1 MYFFLRVL
9 SVYGRSEGVTI
20 MKPSGGAFKIVVLVM
35 VMAGLFLSS
44 CGKSKD
50 QEKKDQEQQ
59 EQEKAIKMLE
69 EIESVNESII
79 LILNGP
85 ASPRKGEGQEQQ
97 QGNGEQQNQQQDQQ
111 GQQDQQQG
119 SDEQQDQQQGKDQ
132 QQQGN
137 GEQQD
142 QQGQQDQQQGKD
154 QQQKGSEE
162 QQNQQQQQGKE
173 SQEQKPQDK
182 IWKDVNENIIELHSL
197 LNEYIPAAAKLG
209 ASTELSSNANDAL
222 NQLTKRAEAKDH
234 NEVLTEANNLYKAI
248 CDYFTLH
255 RDKRAPAKL
264 LLYHARRVM
273 LAAKVG
279 DWQTAGEAM
288 DELKEMWNTQKT
300 SYGEDQKDDVA
311 MLDLSVSNLSGVVD
325 EKNQNLVAIKGLLV
339 LQSISE
345 LEKGLEEK

>member
-1 MYFFLRVL
+1 
-9 SVYGRSEGVTI
+9 
-20 MKPSGGAFKIVVLVM
+20 MKPSGRAFRITVLSM

-59 EQEKAIKMLE
+59 EQEKAIKMLD

-85 ASPRKGEGQEQQ
+85 AIPGKGEGQEEQQ
-97 QGNGEQQNQQQDQQ
+97 DNKEQQNQQQDQQ
-111 GQQDQQQG
+111 QEQDNGEQQNQKKDQQQEQG
-119 SDEQQDQQQGKDQ
+119 NGEQPDQQEQQDQQQGKDQ
-132 QQQGN
+132 
-137 GEQQD
+137 EQQ
-142 QQGQQDQQQGKD
+142 
-154 QQQKGSEE
+154 S
-162 QQNQQQQQGKE
+162 QQQQGKE
-173 SQEQKPQDK
+173 QQGQQQQGKEATDQKPQDK
-182 IWKDVNENIIELHSL
+182 IWTGVNENIIELHSL

-209 ASTELSSNANDAL
+209 ASTELSSNANNAL
-222 NQLTKRAEAKDH
+222 NQLTKKAEARDH

-339 LQSISE
+339 LQNISE

>member
-1 MYFFLRVL
+1 
-9 SVYGRSEGVTI
+9 

-119 SDEQQDQQQGKDQ
+119 SDEQQDQQQGKD
-132 QQQGN
+132 
-137 GEQQD
+137 
-142 QQGQQDQQQGKD
+142 
-154 QQQKGSEE
+154 
-162 QQNQQQQQGKE
+162 QQQQGKE

-339 LQSISE
+339 LQNISE

>member
-1 MYFFLRVL
+1 
-9 SVYGRSEGVTI
+9 

-119 SDEQQDQQQGKDQ
+119 SDEQQDQQQGKD
-132 QQQGN
+132 
-137 GEQQD
+137 
-142 QQGQQDQQQGKD
+142 
-154 QQQKGSEE
+154 
-162 QQNQQQQQGKE
+162 QQQQGKE

-339 LQSISE
+339 LQNISE
-345 LEKGLEEK
+345 LEKGLEEKQNSS

>member
-1 MYFFLRVL
+1 
-9 SVYGRSEGVTI
+9 
-20 MKPSGGAFKIVVLVM
+20 M

-59 EQEKAIKMLE
+59 EQEKAIKMLD

-85 ASPRKGEGQEQQ
+85 AIPGKGEGQEEQQ
-97 QGNGEQQNQQQDQQ
+97 DNKEQQNQQQDQQ
-111 GQQDQQQG
+111 QEQDNGEQQNQKKDQQQEQG
-119 SDEQQDQQQGKDQ
+119 NGEQPDQQEQQDQQQGKDQ
-132 QQQGN
+132 
-137 GEQQD
+137 EQQ
-142 QQGQQDQQQGKD
+142 
-154 QQQKGSEE
+154 S
-162 QQNQQQQQGKE
+162 QQQQGKE
-173 SQEQKPQDK
+173 QQGQQQQGKEATDQKPQDK
-182 IWKDVNENIIELHSL
+182 IWTGVNENIIELHSL

-209 ASTELSSNANDAL
+209 ASTELSSNANNAL
-222 NQLTKRAEAKDH
+222 NQLTKKAEARDH

-339 LQSISE
+339 LQNISE

>member
-1 MYFFLRVL
+1 MNIFLRVF
-9 SVYGRSEGVTI
+9 SVHGKFKGVTI
-20 MKPSGGAFKIVVLVM
+20 MKPSGRAFRITVLSM

-59 EQEKAIKMLE
+59 EQEKAIKMLD

-85 ASPRKGEGQEQQ
+85 AIPGKGEGQEEQQ
-97 QGNGEQQNQQQDQQ
+97 DNKEQQNQQQDQQ
-111 GQQDQQQG
+111 QEQGNGEQPDQQ
-119 SDEQQDQQQGKDQ
+119 EQQDQQQGKDQ
-132 QQQGN
+132 
-137 GEQQD
+137 EQQ
-142 QQGQQDQQQGKD
+142 
-154 QQQKGSEE
+154 S
-162 QQNQQQQQGKE
+162 QQQQGKE
-173 SQEQKPQDK
+173 QQGQQQQGKEATDQKPQDK
-182 IWKDVNENIIELHSL
+182 IWTGVNENIIELHSL

-209 ASTELSSNANDAL
+209 ASTELSSNANNAL
-222 NQLTKRAEAKDH
+222 NQLTKKAEARDH

-339 LQSISE
+339 LQNISE

>member
-1 MYFFLRVL
+1 
-9 SVYGRSEGVTI
+9 
-20 MKPSGGAFKIVVLVM
+20 M

-137 GEQQD
+137 REQQD

-273 LAAKVG
+273 LAAKIG

-339 LQSISE
+339 LQNISE